1 MKSNTKAKI
10 LQAAIKIFA
19 LKGYRAATVREIGL
33 EAGAANISAVTYHFK
48 GKENLYKTVL
58 EFMFEDA
65 NKFIPDQQADE
76 KEPSPE
82 EKLRFFILMYMK
94 IIYII
99 DTKLDAD
106 LASIFSK
113 EITHPS
119 PFLTEMVQKHIMP
132 SCDALQKIL
141 REIIGEKASYEV
153 IRQCEDSIMGQI
165 YYQQFAWPLIIRTY
179 PDQSLPHTQI
189 DKNANH
195 IFLFTLGGLET
206 IKKQYYMHSRPKE
219 AK

>member
-1 MKSNTKAKI
+1 MVEE
-10 LQAAIKIFA
+10 
-19 LKGYRAATVREIGL
+19 YRKHIRNKRTDINGTWC
-33 EAGAANISAVTYHFK
+33 GQDIP
-48 GKENLYKTVL
+48 L

-65 NKFIPDQQADE
+65 NKFIPEKKADE

-82 EKLRFFILMYMK
+82 EKLSIFILMYMK

-119 PFLTEMVQKHIMP
+119 PFLTEMVEKHIAV

-141 REIIGEKASYEV
+141 REILGKKAPYEI

-179 PDQSLPHTQI
+179 PDQPLPHTQI
-189 DKNANH
+189 DKNARH

-206 IKKQYYMHSRPKE
+206 IKKQYL
-219 AK
+219 